1 MFIEIHM
8 LQNFAPSN
16 LNRDDTGNPKD
27 TEFGGVRRARIS
39 SQCIK
44 RAIRRQPVFAEKT
57 TVEPADRTK
66 WITRLL
72 VKPLTEA
79 GKLEEQA
86 WAVAE
91 TFANALGIGTE
102 KDKKTERPKTKVLLY
117 LSKGEVDEIAQKLLT
132 KWDEISSSLKDGKS
146 PIMDGIVKDFVKA
159 LKDRTSAPDVAL
171 FGRMLAEKPE
181 LNIDAA
187 CQVAHAISTHRIS
200 MDMDFYTAVDDLSTD
215 EETGAGMMGVTGF
228 NSACF
233 YRYARI
239 DWNQLI
245 RNLGW
250 RDPKDVKPK
259 EQEAIQKQNADAFNL
274 AKKTVEGFLHATLR
288 AVPTGKQ
295 NGFAAQ
301 NPPDFVLGVVRKDG
315 ESWSLANAF
324 EKPVRA
330 EREGGYLT
338 PSITALDTYW
348 GRLNKVYGGD
358 SVVPAALAL
367 AEDAPLTN
375 LKSAAKTNRD
385 EWVTSLLTGLE

>member
-1 MFIEIHM
+1 MFIEIHI

-44 RAIRRQPVFAEKT
+44 RSIRLHPVFAEKT
-57 TVEPADRTK
+57 TIEPAIRTR

-72 VKPLTEA
+72 VEPLIKA
-79 GKLEEQA
+79 GKDEKQA
-86 WAVAE
+86 QAVAE
-91 TFANALGIGTE
+91 AYALQYS
-102 KDKKTERPKTKVLLY
+102 KMDKGHTSVLLY
-117 LSKGEVDEIAQKLLT
+117 LSASEIKKAADELLAR
-132 KWDEISSSLKDGKS
+132 WDEIGNSLKDGKS
-146 PIMDGIVKDFVKA
+146 PVLDAMAKEMFKIF
-159 LKDRTSAPDVAL
+159 KDRTSAPDIAL

-215 EETGAGMMGVTGF
+215 EETGAGMMGVIGF

-239 DWNQLI
+239 DWEQLVN
-245 RNLGW
+245 NLGS
-250 RDPKDVKPK
+250 DK
-259 EQEAIQKQNADAFNL
+259 AL

-295 NGFAAQ
+295 NSFAAQ

-324 EKPVRA
+324 EKPVKA

-338 PSITALDTYW
+338 ASIEVLDKYW
-348 GRLNKVYGGD
+348 GRLVKVYGEGD
-358 SVVPAALAL
+358 FTPAVLVL
-367 AEDAPLTN
+367 DEGAPLEN
-375 LKSAAKTNRD
+375 LKDAIKPSREK
-385 EWVTSLLTGLE
+385 WVESLLAGVE